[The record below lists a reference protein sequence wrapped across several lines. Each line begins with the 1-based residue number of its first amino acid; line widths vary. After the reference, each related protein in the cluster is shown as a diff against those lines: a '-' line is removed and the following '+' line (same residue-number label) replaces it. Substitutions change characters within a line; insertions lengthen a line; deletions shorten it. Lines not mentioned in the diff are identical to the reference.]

1 MISIFRKIKTYN
13 TCKSIPMENFY
24 EAMGTSDYRWLII
37 GYGYDNEIKVSDK
50 KLKKLEEEWKV
61 LFDEYIV
68 LKNDQTVIDSLNARM
83 RIEKLKNKLF
93 WGGARLKLFI
103 YNPTKENRDK
113 LAVWGFNINMS
124 NDLKK
129 EVDRVIRNLKGF
141 RTKVN
146 IAVSKYEKKLEKAN
160 KREVRSVDDQ
170 IVSVGGIL
178 ELKYLIDKKTTTMA
192 TWISYC
198 NQAASVI
205 KRQNKK
211 NG

>member
-1 MISIFRKIKTYN
+1 MISLFRKIKTYN

-24 EAMGTSDYRWLII
+24 EAMDSSNYRWLII
-37 GYGYDNEIKVSDK
+37 GYGYDNEIKVSEK
-50 KLKKLEEEWKV
+50 KLKTLEEKWKI

-113 LAVWGFNINMS
+113 LAIWGFNINMKK
-124 NDLKK
+124 DLKK
-129 EVDRVIRNLKGF
+129 EVDRIIRNLKGF

-160 KREVRSVDDQ
+160 KKEASSIDDQ
-170 IVSVGGIL
+170 IVSIGGIL
-178 ELKYLIDKKTTTMA
+178 ELKYVIDKKTTTMS

-198 NQAASVI
+198 NQAESVI
-205 KRQNKK
+205 KKQKQK